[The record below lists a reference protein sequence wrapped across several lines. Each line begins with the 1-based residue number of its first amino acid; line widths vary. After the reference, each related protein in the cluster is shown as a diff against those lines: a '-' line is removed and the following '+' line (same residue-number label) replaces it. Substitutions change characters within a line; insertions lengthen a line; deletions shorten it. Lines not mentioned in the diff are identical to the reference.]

1 MSANA
6 GLRADDACYA
16 PKLSRIWLDGSR
28 LDVIKQRCHNRLT
41 CRTLRRNNGRRD
53 QPRLNNVKN
62 LLNPLA
68 TLVLTA
74 ALSTALWFW
83 LAKPVEIVAVPDG
96 RFDCLSYVP
105 TTLDQH
111 PHVGPDYE
119 VPAGLIES
127 DLKALLPFTHCI
139 RTYSSYGVQG
149 KVLPIAAKLGLKV
162 LLGVW
167 IGDNEK
173 RNKVEIDAALGV
185 AEQYPEAVRAIV
197 VGNEVM
203 LRREMSGERL
213 AGIIKSVKART
224 SLPVTYA
231 DIYEFWRRNPAIAEA
246 VDMALVHVL
255 PYWDDPT
262 PVSIDDVQVQVR
274 KVVDQMRASFPN
286 KDIEIGEIGWPS
298 AGRTRGYAVPNPV
311 NQARFM
317 REFTAQAGA
326 LGMRYNLIEA
336 IDQPWKR
343 GPEGTAGGYW
353 GVLDQ
358 DRQLK
363 FSLSEPVRAWPD
375 WQQAALFSFS
385 LSALFLIFLRLLC
398 PAPDMRQ
405 SLGTGTIGAVTG
417 TVLWM
422 LYAQVQTLAVGV
434 SGMAGA
440 VYLMVIAAGGG
451 FMLAA
456 LSAGLPGSWSKSPA
470 PLASVIDGLK
480 NRALT
485 PEQIQGLL
493 RWSVVLPAVMLAVL
507 MAIDGR
513 HRDFLTLAFIL
524 PAAALAVQFW
534 RTDRNRAS
542 RAPEDAWVCLLLVI
556 SAPLAIDVPGNLEA
570 LGWTMACLLLAVPG
584 LPALAAEIRRLSRIL
599 APAGDE

>member
-1 MSANA
+1 MN
-6 GLRADDACYA
+6 Y
-16 PKLSRIWLDGSR
+16 
-28 LDVIKQRCHNRLT
+28 V
-41 CRTLRRNNGRRD
+41 RN
-53 QPRLNNVKN
+53 LFY
-62 LLNPLA
+62 PLV
-68 TLVLTA
+68 TLVITVT
-74 ALSTALWFW
+74 LSSALWFW
-83 LAKPVEIVAVPDG
+83 LGKPVDIVAVPDG

-105 TTLDQH
+105 TTPDQH
-111 PHVGPDYE
+111 PHVSMDYD
-119 VPAGLIES
+119 VPEGLIES

-149 KVLPIAAKLGLKV
+149 KILPIAARLDLKV

-167 IGDNEK
+167 IGDNDK
-173 RNKVEIDAALGV
+173 RNQVEIDAALAV
-185 AEQYPEAVRAIV
+185 AEKHPEAVRAIV

-231 DIYEFWRRNPAIAEA
+231 DIYEFWRRNPVIAES

-262 PVSIDDVQVQVR
+262 PVSIDDVQAQVR
-274 KVVDQMRASFPN
+274 KVVDQMRSSFPD

-298 AGRTRGYAVPNPV
+298 AGRTRGYAVPNRV
-311 NQARFM
+311 NQAQFM

-326 LGMRYNLIEA
+326 LGIRYNLIEA

-385 LSALFLIFLRLLC
+385 LSALFLILLRLIH
-398 PAPDMRQ
+398 PAPGLRQ
-405 SLGTGTIGAVTG
+405 SLGAGMIGAATG

-434 SGMAGA
+434 SGMAGTA
-440 VYLMVIAAGGG
+440 YLMGIAAGGG
-451 FMLAA
+451 LLLAA
-456 LSAGLPGSWSKSPA
+456 SCAGLPGRWSVPAA
-470 PLASVIDGLK
+470 PLASIIAGLSR
-480 NRALT
+480 RALT
-485 PEQIQGLL
+485 AAQILGLF
-493 RWSVVLPAVMLAVL
+493 RWAVLLPAVILAVL
-507 MAIDGR
+507 MAVDGR
-513 HRDFLTLAFIL
+513 HRDFLTLAFML
-524 PAAALAVQFW
+524 PAAALAFQFW
-534 RTDRNRAS
+534 RTDRS
-542 RAPEDAWVCLLLVI
+542 RGSRTPEDAWMSLLLLV
-556 SAPLAIDVPGNLEA
+556 SGPLAIDVPGNFEA
-570 LGWTMACLLLAVPG
+570 FGWAMTCLLLAVPG
-584 LPALAAEIRRLSRIL
+584 LPALAAEVRRLGRIL
-599 APAGDE
+599 SPDGEE